1 MNHKTPIRPGKMKL
15 SLFSHLWSTVYSL
28 VLNHQLTPKPI
39 PPKMTQY
46 LAKQNKP
53 KLVRVVP
60 HFSFHDY
67 TAWVM
72 KMPPFHREPWHR
84 KHFCRIEMRG
94 DSGTGP
100 TLKSCLHSREWIRY
114 SYNIGAPI
122 LPNPSNNLIKNGFFP
137 LVLICILFSFLPKKK
152 KKVIKYCLFH
162 LFQIVPIYFGYFFLA
177 MYKFTMFMWVKTI
190 HFALLISSKPSRLR
204 KLPHP
209 ELVISDSQ
217 TKINLFC

>member
-15 SLFSHLWSTVYSL
+15 SLFSHLWSTVYFL

-72 KMPPFHREPWHR
+72 KMP
-84 KHFCRIEMRG
+84 
-94 DSGTGP
+94 
-100 TLKSCLHSREWIRY
+100 
-114 SYNIGAPI
+114 
-122 LPNPSNNLIKNGFFP
+122 
-137 LVLICILFSFLPKKK
+137 
-152 KKVIKYCLFH
+152 
-162 LFQIVPIYFGYFFLA
+162 Q
-177 MYKFTMFMWVKTI
+177 TI
-190 HFALLISSKPSRLR
+190 PQRALTQKALLFLLQDRDERWQRYRSNSKVMS
-204 KLPHP
+204 
-209 ELVISDSQ
+209 
-217 TKINLFC
+217 LFKGMNMLFLQYWGSNFAKPLQ